1 MARVSLDGLEYLFYT
16 AGMAG
21 QRYIEITCKSA
32 LNRVQ
37 GMPFAWSLNPYRG
50 CTHGCQFCYARVT
63 HTYFDLSA
71 GEDFQRVIFVKVNA
85 PEVLRRELGRASW
98 QREPVAIG
106 TASDPYQP
114 AEGRYR
120 ITRRCLEAFAD
131 CASPCS
137 VTTRG
142 TLIVRDLDVLQA
154 LHARTEV
161 SVHISLITLDAPL
174 ARRLEPGAPPPR
186 QRLRA
191 LERLR
196 AAGIPVTVFL
206 APILPGITDRPAEL
220 AAVVRA
226 AAEHGASAVWPG
238 VLRLAPGV
246 KEWFEGFLAQEF
258 PALLPGYRRF
268 YAGRTSAPRPYQ
280 ERVLGRVSA
289 LAAGIAWPPSPPRPA
304 VQPGGLGV
312 GASETAS
319 AARRGSFIQEPLW
332 KDLC

>member
-1 MARVSLDGLEYLFYT
+1 
-16 AGMAG
+16 MAG
-21 QRYIEITCKSA
+21 QQYIEIRCKSA

-50 CTHGCQFCYARVT
+50 CAHGCHFCYARVT
-63 HTYFDLSA
+63 HTYFELDP
-71 GEDFQRVIFVKVNA
+71 GDDFRRIIFVKVNA

-98 QREPVAIG
+98 RREHVAIG

-131 CASPCS
+131 YASPCS

-142 TLIVRDLDVLQA
+142 TLLLRDLDVLQA
-154 LHARTEV
+154 LHARTEF
-161 SVHISLITLDAPL
+161 SVHISIITLEDAL

-196 AAGIPVTVFL
+196 AAGIPATVFL
-206 APILPGITDRPAEL
+206 APILPGLTDRPESL

-226 AAEHGASAVWPG
+226 AAEHGACAVWPG

-246 KEWFEGFLAQEF
+246 KEWFEGFLAREF
-258 PALLPGYRRF
+258 PSLLPTYRHL
-268 YAGRTSAPRPYQ
+268 YAGRSSAPRHYH
-280 ERVLGRVSA
+280 ERTLSRVTA
-289 LAAGIAWPPSPPRPA
+289 LAAGITWPLPPRPRA
-304 VQPGGLGV
+304 PRPSIA
-312 GASETAS
+312 GASLHQSTPPTSPAFTQ
-319 AARRGSFIQEPLW
+319 APLPLEERAE
-332 KDLC
+332 DSCHA